1 MLRGKSSAISAL
13 SLAVSML
20 GANLD
25 LKFLGFYMLKPT
37 LVRDSTYK
45 GNVLLYESER
55 TSKQLGRVLIKLS
68 GSCEYLLW
76 L

>member
-45 GNVLLYESER
+45 GNVLLYESE
-55 TSKQLGRVLIKLS
+55 
-68 GSCEYLLW
+68 
-76 L
+76 